1 MSDETPRER
10 AAERRILPLKAIVL
24 FAVAG
29 LATIAFVWIAR
40 EVLEGDA
47 DRFDRTWAL
56 AVHELDTPFLD
67 KLFITLTTIGSGPC
81 LWGTVALVGLVA
93 IRGGRW
99 QLSILLAGNALLAW
113 AVNVALKASF
123 VRARPTLF
131 DEITRPS
138 TWSFPS
144 GHSMSAVQIWGAI
157 AAVLIALYP
166 ARRAIIVPCTVLLIA
181 GIGLSRV
188 YLGVHWPT
196 DVLAGFAA
204 GLPFLVVSIHVIHR
218 IMRVTRPQ

>member
-1 MSDETPRER
+1 MTTETPREK

-24 FAVAG
+24 FAIAA
-29 LATIAFVWIAR
+29 LATVAFVWIANYM
-40 EVLEGDA
+40 VEGAADA
-47 DRFDRTWAL
+47 FDNRWSL
-56 AVHELDTPFLD
+56 AVHSIDTPLLD
-67 KLFITLTTIGSGPC
+67 HVFFAFTTIGSGPC
-81 LWGTVALVGLVA
+81 LWGSVTLVGLLA
-93 IRGGRW
+93 LRRGRW
-99 QLSILLAGNALLAW
+99 QLAVLLAGNALLAW
-113 AVNVALKASF
+113 GVNIALKHSF
-123 VRARPTLF
+123 GRERPMLF
-131 DEITRPS
+131 EEITRPS

-166 ARRAIIVPCTVLLIA
+166 ARRIVIVPCAVLLI
-181 GIGLSRV
+181 GSIGLSRV

-204 GLPFLVVSIHVIHR
+204 GVPFLSVSIHLIHR